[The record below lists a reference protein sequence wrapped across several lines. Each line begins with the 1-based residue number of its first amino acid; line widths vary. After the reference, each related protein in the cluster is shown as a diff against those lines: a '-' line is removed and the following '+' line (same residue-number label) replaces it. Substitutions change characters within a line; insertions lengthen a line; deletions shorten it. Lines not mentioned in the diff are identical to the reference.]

1 MIVVR
6 KTFNQDIQNALAGT
20 ELASMPGPGK
30 LTIYCASS
38 ASDTNI
44 TIFQAGQM
52 VVYNRPVQQRT
63 GGVIDAMSDTPY
75 ELNVEAGQVITIDI
89 DVNTSANGTLEVIF
103 EDISEV

>member
-6 KTFNQDIQNALAGT
+6 RTFTNDIQNALAGT
-20 ELASMPGPGK
+20 ELASMPGAGK
-30 LTIYCASS
+30 LTIYCAST

-63 GGVIDAMSDTPY
+63 GGTIDAMSDTPY
-75 ELNVEAGQVITIDI
+75 ELTVEPGQVITIDI
-89 DVNTSANGTLEVIF
+89 DVQTAAQGTLEVIF
-103 EDISEV
+103 EDLSEI